1 MNGTTMHK
9 KLLTMMT
16 GILLTGASAWAAE
29 NDAAQRRTDWFKDA
43 QWGVSTRYLVDMEK
57 DKGMSAEEWNKRVDA
72 FDVPGLAK
80 QLEATGCRYYVITL
94 GQNSGYFCS
103 PNAAYDKYAG
113 IQPSKCSKR
122 DLVADISAALAPK
135 GIKVMLYLPCQA
147 PNADPVAQKAFG
159 LPQGAKPQPIDEA
172 FAKKWAEVIQEWS
185 KRYGKNV
192 VGWWFDGVHNV
203 PPIHRS
209 RDGKNVGGPDSIWWT
224 ESAWWFSNF
233 NQAIARIYADA
244 VRSGN
249 PDSITTFS
257 SGFVGVRK
265 GTDAED
271 YTAGE
276 IRDADWVE
284 CEGRWLDGKQWHM
297 LSHLGPRWCDSP
309 PRFSDEAVIEITRN
323 IIKNEGVVTWDVP
336 IQPNG
341 LIPEPFVKQLTAVRE
356 GLTKPAAPIILVP
369 PGNLAYRNKRAK
381 LLDVT
386 GTKELQ
392 DNGHGDHVA
401 KNGVDGNATTIASA
415 GGEWPWT
422 YHVDLGVVHPL
433 TRVVITFGKDRFATE
448 YKVNLSADG
457 QTWTTVAHVKDATG
471 EKAEHTFAATS
482 ARYVRIQGLK
492 PDGGNQKGRQMA
504 VVELEVY
511 ADKER

>member
-1 MNGTTMHK
+1 MKETTMHK
-9 KLLTMMT
+9 LLTVLT
-16 GILLTGASAWAAE
+16 GILLTGASVWAAE
-29 NDAAQRRTDWFKDA
+29 NDAAQRRTDWFKNA
-43 QWGVSTRYLVDMEK
+43 QWGVSTRYLTDA
-57 DKGMSAEEWNKRVDA
+57 GMSAEEWNKRVDA
-72 FDVPGLAK
+72 FDVPGLVK
-80 QLEATGCRYYVITL
+80 QLEAIGCRYYVITL
-94 GQNSGYFCS
+94 GQNSGHFCS

-172 FAKKWAEVIQEWS
+172 FAKKWAEVIQDWS

-192 VGWWFDGVHNV
+192 VGWWFDGVHSV
-203 PPIHRS
+203 KPSPRPPL
-209 RDGKNVGGPDSIWWT
+209 GKSVVGPDGVWWYQRG
-224 ESAWWFSNF
+224 WWYSGFSE
-233 NQAIARIYADA
+233 AIARIYADA

-257 SGFVGVRK
+257 SGFAWEIRK

-276 IRDADWVE
+276 FNDAAWVE
-284 CEGRWLDGKQWHM
+284 CEGRWLEGKQWHM
-297 LSHLGPRWCDSP
+297 LSHLGRQWGTDR

-336 IQPNG
+336 IQPSG

-356 GLTKPAAPIILVP
+356 GLTKPAAHIILVP

-381 LLDVT
+381 LLDVM
-386 GTKELQ
+386 GTKELG
-392 DNGHGDHVA
+392 DSGHGDHVA

-415 GGEWPWT
+415 GGEWGWS
-422 YHVDLGVVHPL
+422 YHVDLGAVHPL
-433 TRVVITFGKDRFATE
+433 NRVVITFGKDRFATE

-482 ARYVRIQGLK
+482 ARYVRIQALK

-504 VVELEVY
+504 VAELEVY
-511 ADKER
+511 QDKER